1 MRSRR
6 VHSVLDVKCAGIHFF
21 SFFLMYGLADTK
33 DKYLIAILAFFTQ
46 PIVLAKS
53 LVDIS
58 VIFLFVLFLYIFFF
72 KLASVFSPMYLVVL
86 SMKMYFFIVK
96 FCQLL
101 FFFID

>member
-58 VIFLFVLFLYIFFF
+58 VIFLFVLFLYIFF
-72 KLASVFSPMYLVVL
+72 SSWQVFFPL
-86 SMKMYFFIVK
+86 
-96 FCQLL
+96 CT
-101 FFFID
+101 